1 MYVVIYHKMSRRANC
16 PDGFAAAWVVWRRLQ
31 KDARRCLR
39 NAENYDKQAIAEP
52 ENAHVCRQSAKAL
65 REMAAKLANPQLWG
79 CTYEDKPPE
88 IAPGSEVIIVDF
100 SFPLTTLQQWAKL
113 PRTTV
118 KVIDHHVTSMN
129 DLASF
134 SNAIFDVKECGA
146 TLAWKHFFPN
156 EPMPA
161 FLEFVRDRDLWR
173 KNADSPWWGFSL
185 PETAYFHEAM
195 GKMGRDF
202 DLFDKLAEMD
212 LGQLREFLLPKGKDL
227 VDKKIAMAEQITKTR
242 AKLKKFYDYEP
253 VAVVR
258 LENPAEERIHSD
270 VGACMLHH
278 FPEAKFA
285 AIFSSQGKCSLRSLA
300 VGNNFDVEAIAK
312 RYGGGGH
319 RNAAGFVPQVSG
331 FSLNLATLKR

>member
-100 SFPLTTLQQWAKL
+100 SFPLTTLQQC
-113 PRTTV
+113 P
-118 KVIDHHVTSMN
+118 D
-129 DLASF
+129 
-134 SNAIFDVKECGA
+134 
-146 TLAWKHFFPN
+146 
-156 EPMPA
+156 EPMPT